1 MSNVAISNPGR
12 LRTRLT
18 LLQPV
23 ESDDGEGGVVRTLVP
38 QATFWAAVTPL
49 MLRDGD
55 EADADSAELH
65 CRIVLRGGVALTRQ
79 HQFSDGTRSY
89 RILGWRELQHG
100 RWLEVDALQRQA

>member
-1 MSNVAISNPGR
+1 MSDPGR

-38 QATFWAAVTPL
+38 QATLWAAVTPL
-49 MLRDGD
+49 ALRDGD
-55 EADADSAELH
+55 EADADGAELH
-65 CRIVLRGGVALTRQ
+65 CKIVLRGGVALTRQ
-79 HQFSDGTRSY
+79 HQFSDGSRSY

-100 RWLEVDALQRQA
+100 RWLEIDALQRQA